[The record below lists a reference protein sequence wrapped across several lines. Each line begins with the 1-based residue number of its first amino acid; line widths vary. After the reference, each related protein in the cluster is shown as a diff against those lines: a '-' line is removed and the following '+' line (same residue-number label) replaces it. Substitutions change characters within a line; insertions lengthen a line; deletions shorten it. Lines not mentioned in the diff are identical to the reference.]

1 MPAPGPATPL
11 GPPLLGALLRMPV
24 DEIRAAMLAAL
35 HEAGHTELTQAHLIV
50 LRYPGPDGLRP
61 IEIAAQSGMSKQA
74 LNYLLRQ
81 LEEAGYLELVDDPA
95 DRRAKRVRV
104 TERGSAAGETM
115 RAAVAEVEAK
125 FARKYGADDLQALR
139 ELLVRLNA
147 ALGTHP
153 PS

>member
-1 MPAPGPATPL
+1 MPPLGPEFPL

-81 LEEAGYLELVDDPA
+81 LEQAGYLELVDDPA
-95 DRRAKRVRV
+95 DRRSKRVRV
-104 TERGSAAGETM
+104 TERGRAAGETM
-115 RAAVAEVEAK
+115 RSAVAEVEAT
-125 FARKYGADDLQALR
+125 FAREYGTEDLRALR
-139 ELLVRLNA
+139 DLLVRLNVV
-147 ALGTHP
+147 LGTQP
-153 PS
+153 AS